1 MKMLISFLIF
11 FTGIALLIAAGAA
24 GLVQLGEGIES
35 GWKEAGIYPGFW
47 GYLML
52 AGLNLMLAIGLV
64 LSVISTIS
72 GAFLSLMS
80 FAFKSWSRAIVSA
93 GMCYASILLWNYL
106 LECRI

>member
-1 MKMLISFLIF
+1 
-11 FTGIALLIAAGAA
+11 
-24 GLVQLGEGIES
+24 
-35 GWKEAGIYPGFW
+35 
-47 GYLML
+47 ML